1 MGREVE
7 GEGEGEGRGKGRDGG
22 EGEAGE
28 IWGKGE
34 KDIVLSISLL
44 GPVIL

>member
-1 MGREVE
+1 M
-7 GEGEGEGRGKGRDGG
+7 EGRGRQGK
-22 EGEAGE
+22 

-34 KDIVLSISLL
+34 KDVVLSISLL

>member
-1 MGREVE
+1 MGGGGGGRERE
-7 GEGEGEGRGKGRDGG
+7 RRERGDGG
-22 EGEAGE
+22 EGEAGK

-34 KDIVLSISLL
+34 KDVVLSISLL